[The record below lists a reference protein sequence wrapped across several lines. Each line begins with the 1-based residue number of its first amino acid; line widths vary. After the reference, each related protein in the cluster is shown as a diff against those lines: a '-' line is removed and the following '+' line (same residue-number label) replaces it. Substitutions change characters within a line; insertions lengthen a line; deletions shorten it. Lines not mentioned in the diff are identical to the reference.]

1 MEYTHLDEIR
11 SFGTDLIEMETSV
24 FYAIAKLMKIPAIAL
39 LVVSDNSATGI
50 PLVGRSDEVQEIYD
64 RARKVILPD
73 LIYRITRR

>member
-24 FYAIAKLMKIPAIAL
+24 FYAVAKLMEIPAIAL

-64 RARKVILPD
+64 RARRVVLPD